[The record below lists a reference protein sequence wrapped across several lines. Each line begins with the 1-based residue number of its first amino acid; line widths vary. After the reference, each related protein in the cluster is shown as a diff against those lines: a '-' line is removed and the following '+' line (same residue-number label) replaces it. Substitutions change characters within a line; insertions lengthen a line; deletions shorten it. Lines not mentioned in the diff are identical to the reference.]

1 MKITPR
7 RDDFAHMTN
16 DRYSDAVCPLCEWG
30 IHQGDDVALDQ
41 NGEACHAECVKKE
54 EENGHSSIV

>member
-16 DRYSDAVCPLCEWG
+16 DRYSDAVCPLCKWG
-30 IHQGDDVALDQ
+30 IR
-41 NGEACHAECVKKE
+41 
-54 EENGHSSIV
+54 